1 MSRATGKR
9 DGAGSFYVIN
19 RILKRV
25 VKVPLQGR
33 DSDDW
38 FWFKIWQLQ
47 FQEDAGTL
55 KQRDG
60 DICKWNYAKDGRTPR
75 CELHVS
81 GLQKVQKVWF

>member
-1 MSRATGKR
+1 MEL
-9 DGAGSFYVIN
+9 GASVIN

-38 FWFKIWQLQ
+38 LWFTIWQLQ

-60 DICKWNYAKDGRTPR
+60 DICKWN
-75 CELHVS
+75 
-81 GLQKVQKVWF
+81 